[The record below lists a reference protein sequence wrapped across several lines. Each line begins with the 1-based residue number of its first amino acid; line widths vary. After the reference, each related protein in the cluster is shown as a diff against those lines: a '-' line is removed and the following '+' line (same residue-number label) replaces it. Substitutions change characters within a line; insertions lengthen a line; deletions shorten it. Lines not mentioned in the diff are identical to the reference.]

1 MEEILREILDRLTG
15 LEKGQDELRKEQLN
29 QGFRLQRVEKEIISV
44 KKEVQAVKKDTED
57 IKNELKYVWD
67 DIKRISNR
75 LESHEQEL
83 EMIKGVK

>member
-1 MEEILREILDRLTG
+1 MEEILRQILDRLTG
-15 LEKGQDELRKEQLN
+15 LEKGQDELRKEQQS
-29 QGFRLQRVEKEIISV
+29 QGLRLQRMEKEL
-44 KKEVQAVKKDTED
+44 KAVKKDTEE

-83 EMIKGVK
+83 EMIKGVT